1 MLNKETKKKKGSND
15 NWKCFQE
22 QNLIH
27 HFRNEKKNRGRVTFG
42 KDFWDH
48 YLGRA
53 GQLLANYYV
62 FPVPSNSP
70 RSLCKS

>member
-1 MLNKETKKKKGSND
+1 MKMFSGK
-15 NWKCFQE
+15 
-22 QNLIH
+22 NLIR
-27 HFRNEKKNRGRVTFG
+27 HFRNEKKNLGRVTFG

-53 GQLLANYYV
+53 GQLLANYV